1 MKRIIQVIILIL
13 ILEVTFQQ
21 CANPLTPTGGPKDTI
36 PPTLLLSEPVDQTIN
51 FSGNE
56 FTLYFDEFISADQ
69 LKQNLIITP
78 YSDIKYK
85 STVKRRDL
93 ILKFDGDFLDSTTY
107 TLNFFDGVTDI
118 TEKNPAENLIIAFST
133 GNYIDSLRT
142 IGSVRDLMT
151 NKPIPKMTVGLYI
164 PSDTLDIFI
173 DKPYYFVNTS
183 EKGTFEIK
191 NIKKGK
197 YIIAAFLDENRNLSL
212 DPATETYAYLKDTL
226 SPSVNPDSLY
236 LKGFQLDA
244 SQLKFISAR
253 PSGKYFE
260 ARYSKPVNTYEIK
273 TIDSSQTV
281 FHNLT
286 DEKDAIRFYNTIA
299 AVQPDSIGV
308 IINAEDSIHN
318 STLDTVYIQFRETA
332 RKAAEFKHTIYPPSA
347 TNINQNS
354 IYRIEFSKPILNVDT
369 TFLSYSLD
377 SLYTFPLPI
386 HNLKF
391 NFNQTQITFQTAIDQ
406 KIYTDTLE
414 SLLLKHMPD
423 TANLDSIN
431 LIYYHLLSK
440 LPKNKVKL
448 DIARDAFISVEQDSS
463 KTFSQSYSF
472 LDAENFGLI
481 KIKITTEEPSYIVQI
496 LNKQGHVS
504 KQIPNCTDCRFDMM
518 KPDSYSVRVLIDKN
532 QNGTWDIGN
541 IRNFEEPE
549 PVIHFPKASELRANW
564 TLELE
569 YSF

>member
-13 ILEVTFQQ
+13 LTEVTFQQ

-36 PPTLLLSEPVDQTIN
+36 PPTLLLSEPLDQTIN
-51 FSGNE
+51 FKGNE
-56 FTLYFDEFISADQ
+56 FTLYFDEFITADQ

-93 ILKFDGDFLDSTTY
+93 ILKFEGDFLDSTTY

-133 GNYIDSLRT
+133 GDYIDSLRT
-142 IGSVRDLMT
+142 IGSVRDLLT

-191 NIKKGK
+191 NIKNRN
-197 YIIAAFLDENRNLSL
+197 YIIVAFIDENRNLSL
-212 DPATETYAYLKDTL
+212 DPATETYAFLKDTL
-226 SPSVNPDSLY
+226 SPSVDPDSLY
-236 LKGFQLDA
+236 LKGLQLDA
-244 SQLKFISAR
+244 SELKFISAR
-253 PSGKYFE
+253 PSGRYFD
-260 ARYSKPVNTYEIK
+260 ARYSKPVNSYSIVP
-273 TIDSSQTV
+273 IDSSKTV

-286 DEKDAIRFYNTIA
+286 TEKDAIRFYNTSTTL
-299 AVQPDSIGV
+299 QTDSTGI
-308 IINAEDSIHN
+308 IINAQDSIHN
-318 STLDTVYIQFRETA
+318 STLDTVYVKFRETA
-332 RKAAEFKHTIYPPSA
+332 RKATEFTQTMYPPSA

-354 IYRIEFSKPILNVDT
+354 RYTIEFSKPILQVDT

-377 SLYTFPLPI
+377 TLYTFPLPI
-386 HNLKF
+386 HNLNY
-391 NFNQTQITFQTAIDQ
+391 NFNNTQISFQTVMD
-406 KIYTDTLE
+406 KTIYNDTLE
-414 SLLLKHMPD
+414 SLLLKHTPD
-423 TANLDSIN
+423 TSNIDSTN

-448 DIARDAFISVEQDSS
+448 DIASNAFISVEQDSS
-463 KTFSQSYSF
+463 KNFSQSYSF
-472 LDAENFGLI
+472 LDPENFGII
-481 KIKITTEEPSYIVQI
+481 KLKITTEKPSYIVQI
-496 LNKQGHVS
+496 LNKQGNVS
-504 KQIPNCTDCRFDMM
+504 KQLTNCTSCRFDMM
-518 KPDSYSVRVLIDKN
+518 KPDSYSVRVLLDQN
-532 QNGTWDIGN
+532 QNGIWDIGN